1 MLNTIIIMGRLVRD
15 PEVRRTNSGK
25 TCASFTVAVDR
36 DYGDKQTDFLDCVAW
51 QQTGDFV
58 DKYFMKGDP
67 IVVQGRMQS
76 RDWTDKQGGKRRAW
90 EIVVN
95 QVHFAAG
102 GKRNAEASTAPVAA
116 ADSDYDALLDDDPN
130 LPF

>member
-36 DYGDKQTDFLDCVAW
+36 DYGDKQADFLDCVAW

-90 EIVVN
+90 EIVVG

-102 GKRNAEASTAPVAA
+102 GKRNAEAPAAPVAA

-130 LPF
+130 FPF

>member
-25 TCASFTVAVDR
+25 TCTSFTVAVDR

-90 EIVVN
+90 EIVVS

-102 GKRNAEASTAPVAA
+102 GKRNTEGSAVPVDAGGGE
-116 ADSDYDALLDDDPN
+116 YDALLDDDPN

>member
-25 TCASFTVAVDR
+25 TCTSFTVAVDR

-51 QQTGDFV
+51 RQTGDFV

-76 RDWTDKQGGKRRAW
+76 RDWTDKQGGKRRSW
-90 EIVVN
+90 EIVVS

-102 GKRNAEASTAPVAA
+102 GKRNTEGSAVPAAA
-116 ADSDYDALLDDDPN
+116 ADSDYDPLLDDDPN

>member
-1 MLNTIIIMGRLVRD
+1 MLNTIIIMGRLVRA

-36 DYGDKQTDFLDCVAW
+36 DYGDKQADFLDCVAW

-90 EIVVN
+90 EIVVS

-102 GKRNAEASTAPVAA
+102 GKRNAEGSAVSVDAGGGE
-116 ADSDYDALLDDDPN
+116 YDALLDDDPN

>member
-36 DYGDKQTDFLDCVAW
+36 DYGDKQADFLDCVAW

-102 GKRNAEASTAPVAA
+102 GKRNTEAPTAPVAA
-116 ADSDYDALLDDDPN
+116 GGGAYDPLWDDDPN

>member
-25 TCASFTVAVDR
+25 TCTSFTVAVDR

-90 EIVVN
+90 EIVVS

-102 GKRNAEASTAPVAA
+102 GKRNAEAPAAPVDAGGGE
-116 ADSDYDALLDDDPN
+116 YDALLDDDPN